1 MATPTSGAAA
11 GSALR
16 PERTQLKNGLV
27 LLHNRAAANPSVVVR
42 ALIRAGS
49 SRETPGEHGIA
60 GLTGRM
66 LRQGT
71 QNITKAAL
79 AEELDG
85 MGAGLS
91 VDVGYTLVLISIKC
105 LSGDFERAMEILS
118 ELVRRPTFPA
128 DELERL
134 KGQVLTDLKE
144 MDDNTRVVSERA
156 WRELAYPAS
165 HPYHRLTVG
174 SAASVQAATRD
185 DLSTFLNAWYGG
197 NQTTLMVVGDVPL
210 DQATEAA
217 ENNLGDWP
225 TARVESVRATL
236 PATDLPPKQLREV
249 AMVGKTQG
257 DLSIGLPTLER
268 TSPDYYA
275 LSFANHILGRMY
287 FMGRF
292 GEKVR
297 DEQGLAYYAYSE
309 LHGGYG
315 RGAWLMRAG
324 VNPRNLD
331 KALGSIDAELQRF
344 LADGPSPTEQTD
356 GVSSLLGSLPRQLET
371 NEGAAAVM
379 GEIELYDLGLDY
391 LERYPDIVRS
401 LTREQVT
408 EAARRWLLPDHLI
421 TAIAGP
427 PRA

>member
-1 MATPTSGAAA
+1 MATST

-16 PERTQLKNGLV
+16 PERLTLKNGLV

-42 ALIRAGS
+42 ALVRAGS
-49 SRETPGEHGIA
+49 SRETPGDYGIA

-71 QNITKAAL
+71 EHIDKSAL

-91 VDVGYTLVLISIKC
+91 VDVGYALVSVSIKC
-105 LSGDFERAMEILS
+105 LSGDFPRAMEILA
-118 ELVRRPTFPA
+118 EVLRRPTFPP

-134 KGQVLTDLKE
+134 RGQILTDLSE
-144 MDDNTRVVSERA
+144 MDDNTRVVSERT
-156 WRELAYPAS
+156 WRELAYPS
-165 HPYHRLTVG
+165 THPYHRLTVG
-174 SAASVQAATRD
+174 TAEHVRAATRD
-185 DLSTFLNAWYGG
+185 ELSAFHTAWYGP
-197 NQTTLMVVGDVPL
+197 NQTTLIVVGDVGL
-210 DQATEAA
+210 EDTTDAA
-217 ENNLGDWP
+217 ERALGDWP
-225 TARVESVRATL
+225 GARIERVEAAL
-236 PATDLPPKQLREV
+236 PASDLPGRQLREV
-249 AMVGKTQG
+249 AMVGKTQA
-257 DLSIGLPTLER
+257 DISIGLPTLER
-268 TSPDYYA
+268 ASPDYYA
-275 LSFANHILGRMY
+275 LSFANHILGRIY

-309 LHGGYG
+309 LHGSYG
-315 RGAWLMRAG
+315 RGPWLIRAG

-331 KALGSIDAELQRF
+331 QAMDSIDAELKRF
-344 LADGPSPTEQTD
+344 LADGPTAEEQSD

-401 LTREQVT
+401 ITREQVT
-408 EAARRWLLPDHLI
+408 EVSRRWIMPDHLV
-421 TAIAGP
+421 TSIAGP
-427 PRA
+427 PRS